1 MPPRRSWSSA
11 VVRARLAGLAEVA
24 GFLRR
29 MAGRTAVGL
38 EYESP
43 GRARGRV
50 HSRVFFQRGP
60 LDAPCEP
67 DRLQPLNALRA
78 QFARLVRC
86 PLRVDPL
93 PQLGAVG
100 CRETLR
106 HGAVAVRRV
115 IGCQQLEVRV
125 PFVSLRVPDERD
137 RLQPL
142 RALRIKLA
150 RFVRVPLPV
159 DPAPQHGAVG
169 CGEMVR
175 HGAVAVRRAIGCQQ
189 LEVRVPGVSEH
200 LPEKTG
206 RLQPLDALR
215 AQLARLVCFS
225 LRSDP

>member
-1 MPPRRSWSSA
+1 M
-11 VVRARLAGLAEVA
+11 
-24 GFLRR
+24 
-29 MAGRTAVGL
+29 
-38 EYESP
+38 
-43 GRARGRV
+43 
-50 HSRVFFQRGP
+50 
-60 LDAPCEP
+60 
-67 DRLQPLNALRA
+67 
-78 QFARLVRC
+78 
-86 PLRVDPL
+86 PLRCNPL

-100 CRETLR
+100 RHEAVRHVAIAVRHVINFQQLEVRVPPRSYCPHEPGHLQPVDVLCAYIARFVCLPLRCNPRPQLGAVGRRKFGR

-215 AQLARLVCFS
+215 A
-225 LRSDP
+225 